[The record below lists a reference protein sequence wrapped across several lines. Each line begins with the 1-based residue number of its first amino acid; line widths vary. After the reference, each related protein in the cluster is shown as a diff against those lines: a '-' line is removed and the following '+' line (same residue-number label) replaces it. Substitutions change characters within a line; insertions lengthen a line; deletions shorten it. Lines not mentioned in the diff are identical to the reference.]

1 MSTKKLITNTLY
13 FGIVPKLP
21 MLINVF
27 LLPILTPFLTTFDYG
42 IHGVITAYTG
52 IMLVIAPLGLNVHLT
67 NSYYEYGN
75 KYNLVWGRVL
85 CYVIISSIICGLVN
99 ILLLINVIPLDF
111 SWKLVLLSFL
121 GTIQIF
127 FNANSMLASHLFPI
141 EGNPKPLVFTNLFA
155 SLCGII
161 LSFVLI
167 YCYKLGYWG
176 LISGTA
182 LSSIVA
188 FILFLKFV
196 WKDFNIRPI
205 FDKNIKHLKY
215 FLSISWPIIPHTLG
229 FLFLTS
235 ASRIV
240 MTWHNIDY
248 DDIGLYSHG
257 AQMGDYAIIVTTALV
272 LALNPKMQTSYRAK
286 DYDSY
291 RKLYFLCQMIA
302 LVTSVLICIWMN
314 DIYSILI
321 KNEKLAQSSS
331 IACLMCFANVV
342 HPLYIFMSTN
352 AFIEKKTKQL
362 LWLVFIPGVLNLI
375 LCNIFIPIYGF
386 RAAVYSTMIS
396 YWSQIFI
403 PFAISYYRTTVLQW
417 LKRKKFL
424 LVLLAVIV
432 LSVICSN
439 IISQQMFF
447 VKFAVSAAAVSLFA
461 AVFYRKK
468 YNRVL

>member
-42 IHGVITAYTG
+42 IQGVITAYTG

-67 NSYYEYGN
+67 NSYYEYG
-75 KYNLVWGRVL
+75 KKFNLVWGRILYYIIATSIL
-85 CYVIISSIICGLVN
+85 CGIIN
-99 ILLLINVIPLDF
+99 MLLLMCVIPLDY
-111 SWKLVLLSFL
+111 SLQLVALSIL
-121 GTIQIF
+121 GSIEIF
-127 FNANSMLASHLFPI
+127 FCANSTLASHLFPI
-141 EGNPKPLVFTNLFA
+141 EGKPKPLVFTNLFA
-155 SLCGII
+155 SLCGIA

-167 YCYKLGYWG
+167 FYYKLGYWG
-176 LISGTA
+176 LISVTA
-182 LSSIVA
+182 LSSVVSFVL
-188 FILFLKFV
+188 FIRFV
-196 WKDFNIRPI
+196 WQRY
-205 FDKNIKHLKY
+205 NIKPIIDNKLRHIKY
-215 FLSISWPIIPHTLG
+215 FLNISWPLIPHSLG

-235 ASRIV
+235 SSRIV

-257 AQMGDYAIIVTTALV
+257 TQMGNYAVIVTTALV

-314 DIYSILI
+314 EIYSILI

-342 HPLYIFMSTN
+342 NPLYIFMSTN

-362 LWLVFIPGVLNLI
+362 LWLVFIPGILNLI

-396 YWSQIFI
+396 YWSQILI
-403 PFAISYYRTTVLQW
+403 PFVIPYYKATVLQW
-417 LKRKKFL
+417 LKRKTILIAL
-424 LVLLAVIV
+424 LTVIIH
-432 LSVICSN
+432 SVFGAN
-439 IISQQMFF
+439 IISQQIIFI
-447 VKFAVSAAAVSLFA
+447 KLIVSAAVVSVFAV
-461 AVFYRKK
+461 VFYGRRL
-468 YNRVL
+468 NSVV